1 MQNFGFI
8 GYKTGENKYSYP
20 KFGRAKAEELLGEL
34 CRLAD
39 YVIVDCT
46 SNLDDSILA
55 QTAIEK
61 AEQIIRLSSPDLK
74 SISFYLVLLTIFHSF
89 RA

>member
-1 MQNFGFI
+1 MCIAQIRKVGGPLLHAGIISNLVTVKNMQNFGFI
-8 GYKTGENKYSYP
+8 GYKIGENKYSYP

-46 SNLDDSILA
+46 SNLDDSIIA
-55 QTAIEK
+55 QAAI
-61 AEQIIRLSSPDLK
+61 
-74 SISFYLVLLTIFHSF
+74 
-89 RA
+89 